1 MKKAKFTLLLPAL
14 IVLLA
19 LGGCGRREGEGGGK
33 EAVIYAPEGSSDTT
47 LENGRYRLKLEE
59 NYSVMTLTDKDT
71 GEVWSSMPTDEDFDF
86 EALNHMWQMRTSSLF
101 QLGYTNLEAGLGA
114 IMNSPLLQMDYTAAG
129 RAEGNTLYVSYDL
142 SQPSIRL
149 TLAFTL
155 EEDGFRVR
163 VPFDGLEEYGE
174 KFSIVSLAI
183 LPFMSGATDRAE
195 GYYLYPDGSGAI
207 MEFQDIAHIG
217 ESSYSYLLY
226 GDIQNYRKFLLPFQA
241 VTASASLPVY
251 GVNINDRG
259 YIAILTEGDANAR
272 ISLTCSTQVVA
283 VNGLYGE
290 FLYRQGFPD
299 ARVKTS
305 TVLSYAG
312 GILPGDREI
321 YYRFLETGHTDY
333 SAMAASYRGYLES
346 CGATYGTGQ
355 KDYPLFLDVLMG
367 IEEEGLLFDE
377 WKQVTDFNQASE
389 MLTDLGSQGVDR
401 MVVNLKGYTEHGYY
415 SEPQS
420 FRVNSSIGGKS
431 GLKEF
436 LQTAKDGEI
445 PVTLDYHLLYAWE
458 RIGGYSSQRDLI
470 YLGNYAA
477 MTDEEE
483 KLFLLGPD
491 AALRN
496 FRNFEAKA
504 EKYGIDG
511 FSLGGMADTL
521 AYSYN
526 ARGRVNSGETMKR
539 WKELMGELKEKYR
552 ILSVEGGN
560 AYALGYADYLKG
572 IPDDDQGFR
581 FTTRS
586 VPFYQLVAHGLSGY
600 LMEAGNLSGDL
611 EGEKLKWVEYGYL
624 PYFELTWEGSE
635 ELMYTEYNELFTSRY
650 SGWRDQVVGVYREL
664 SDSVGFLA
672 GEVMEEHVSLGGELY
687 RVSYG
692 DGTRVYVNYGNEERT
707 ADGVTVPARGYQ
719 VVRASVER

>member
-1 MKKAKFTLLLPAL
+1 MKKAKYTLLLSVL
-14 IVLLA
+14 TVLLA
-19 LGGCGRREGEGGGK
+19 LTGCGGQEAEGGT

-47 LENGRYRLKLEE
+47 LENGRYRMELEE

-71 GEVWSSMPTDEDFDF
+71 GEVWKSVPTDDAF
-86 EALNHMWQMRTSSLF
+86 EFESLNKMWQMRTSSLF
-101 QLGYTNLEAGLGA
+101 QLGYTNISAGLGA

-129 RAEGNTLYVSYDL
+129 RIDGNTLYVSYDL
-142 SQPSIRL
+142 SQPGIRM

-163 VPFDGLEEYGE
+163 VPFDGIEEYGG
-174 KFSIVSLAI
+174 KFSIVSLAV
-183 LPFMSGATDRAE
+183 LPFMSGATDQAD

-217 ESSYSYLLY
+217 ESSYSYMLY

-259 YIAILTEGDANAR
+259 YIAIMTEGDANAR
-272 ISLTCSTQVVA
+272 ISLSCSTQVVP

-333 SAMAASYRGYLES
+333 SAMAASYRDYLKS
-346 CGATYGTGQ
+346 CGVEYGTEEEG
-355 KDYPLFLDVLMG
+355 YPLYLDILMG

-377 WKQVTDFNQASE
+377 WKQVTDFDQAAE
-389 MLTDLGSQGVDR
+389 MITDLGEQGVDR
-401 MVVNLKGYTEHGYY
+401 MVVNLKGYTKHGYY
-415 SEPQS
+415 SEPQP

-431 GLKEF
+431 GLKSF
-436 LQTAKDGEI
+436 LKTAEEEGI
-445 PVTLDYHLLYAWE
+445 PVTLDFHLLYAWD

-477 MTDEEE
+477 MTDEDE

-491 AALRN
+491 TALRN
-496 FRNFEAKA
+496 FKKFDGKA
-504 EKYGIDG
+504 GKYGIAG
-511 FSLGGMADTL
+511 YSLGGLADTL

-526 ARGRVNSGETMKR
+526 SRGKVTSGETMTR
-539 WKELMGELKEKYR
+539 WKELMGELKEKYG

-581 FTTRS
+581 FTTRN
-586 VPFYQLVAHGLSGY
+586 VPFYQLVTHGLAGY
-600 LMEAGNLSGDL
+600 LMDAGNLSGDL

-624 PYFELTWEGSE
+624 PYFELTYEGSE
-635 ELMYTEYNELFTSRY
+635 DLMYTEYNDLFTSKY
-650 SGWRDQVVGVYREL
+650 DSWRDDVVSVYREL
-664 SDSVGFLA
+664 NDRVGFLA

-687 RVSYG
+687 RVTYG
-692 DGTRVYVNYGNEERT
+692 DGTRVYVNYGSEEQT
-707 ADGVTVPARGYQ
+707 ADGVTVPARNYT
-719 VVRASVER
+719 VVTDSVER